1 MDAVVVIVVPV
12 ADVAV
17 VVVVADVDVV
27 GVVLRTVV
35 KPRDCSVE
43 VVEETVLL
51 LVIVVFSSR
60 VATVL
65 ASVVE
70 LL

>member
-1 MDAVVVIVVPV
+1 M
-12 ADVAV
+12 
-17 VVVVADVDVV
+17 VVVADVDAV

>member
-1 MDAVVVIVVPV
+1 MVV
-12 ADVAV
+12 A

-43 VVEETVLL
+43 VVEGTVLL

>member
-1 MDAVVVIVVPV
+1 M
-12 ADVAV
+12 
-17 VVVVADVDVV
+17 VVVADVDVV